1 MQSFWNERYSA
12 AEYAYGTH
20 PNVFFKTCLPQL
32 PVGNLLL
39 PAEGEGRNA
48 VFAASQGWQVE
59 AFDYSEAGMQKAQA
73 LATSQGVEISYAIYD
88 IRSFPWET
96 AAYDA
101 VGLFFVHVPPDLRQF
116 LHAQAIRTLK
126 PGGHLILEAF
136 APAQLQFQ
144 SGGPRDTSMLYTPE
158 LLEQDF
164 QELEIILSDTL
175 ITTLEE
181 GPYHSGTAAVTRLF
195 AKKA

>member
-12 AEYAYGTH
+12 SEYAYGTH
-20 PNVFFKTCLPQL
+20 PNVFFKTCLPKI

-48 VFAASQGWQVE
+48 VFAASLGWQVE

-73 LATSQGVEISYAIYD
+73 LATRQDVEISYAIYD

-96 AAYDA
+96 AAYDV

-116 LHAQAIRTLK
+116 LHAQVIRTLK
-126 PGGHLILEAF
+126 TGGHLILEAF

-144 SGGPRDTSMLYTPE
+144 SGGPRDASMLYTSE
-158 LLEQDF
+158 LLRQDF
-164 QELEIILSDTL
+164 QELEVILSDTL

>member
-20 PNVFFKTCLPQL
+20 PNVFFKTCLPQI

-48 VFAASQGWQVE
+48 VFAARQGWQVQ

-73 LATSQGVEISYAIYD
+73 LAASQGVEISYSVYD

-96 AAYDA
+96 ATFDA

-116 LHAQAIRTLK
+116 LHAQVIRTLK

-136 APAQLQFQ
+136 APAQIQYQ
-144 SGGPRDTSMLYTPE
+144 SGGPRDVSMLYTPE
-158 LLEQDF
+158 LLQQDF

-181 GPYHSGTAAVTRLF
+181 GPYHAGTAAVTRLF